1 MKNVAT
7 GINIA
12 LTATL
17 LATILL
23 SNRQPEG
30 SSSATRELPQVI
42 RSVNLNR
49 SFGLAGEA
57 LPADNDDALDRLERE
72 LTINTYGHANTLMAI
87 KYSSRYF
94 PTMERILREERVPDD
109 FKYLAVA
116 ESNLRNVTSPAKAR
130 GMWQFVPE
138 TAISL
143 GLEVNGEVDERNHLE
158 KSTRAAAIYLRRYKE
173 RFGSWTLA
181 AAAYNM
187 GGTALNSDIQKQFT
201 SNYYDL
207 NLNDETNR
215 YVFRII
221 AFKEIISR
229 PLDFGYQLDPADY
242 YPPLDNYRI
251 VTVREPIPSLG
262 EFARRYGISYR
273 SLKLYN
279 PWLMSNKLTNPNRIA
294 YEIKIPYQ

>member
-17 LATILL
+17 LATLLL
-23 SNRQPEG
+23 SNRQPENAR
-30 SSSATRELPQVI
+30 SELRELPQVI

-49 SFGLAGEA
+49 SFSLAGEA

-72 LTINTYGHANTLMAI
+72 LTINTYGHSNTLMAI

-94 PTMERILREERVPDD
+94 PTIERILREERVPDD

-116 ESNLRNVTSPAKAR
+116 ESNLRNATSSAGAR
-130 GMWQFVPE
+130 GIWQFMSE
-138 TAISL
+138 TAKSM
-143 GLEVNGEVDERNHLE
+143 GLEINTEVDERNHLE

-187 GGTALNSDIQKQFT
+187 GGTGLNSDIQKQLS

-207 NLNDETNR
+207 NLNEETNR

-221 AFKEIISR
+221 SFKEIISR
-229 PLDFGYQLDPADY
+229 PLDFGYQLDPVDY
-242 YPPLDNYRI
+242 YPPLDEYRI
-251 VTVREPIPSLG
+251 ITVREPIPSLG

-279 PWLMSNKLTNPNRIA
+279 PWLISDKLSNPNRIA

>member
-1 MKNVAT
+1 MKHVAT

-17 LATILL
+17 LATLLL
-23 SNRQPEG
+23 SSRQPE
-30 SSSATRELPQVI
+30 SSSNTRELPQVI

-49 SFGLAGEA
+49 NFSLAGEA
-57 LPADNDDALDRLERE
+57 VPADNDDALDRLERE

-87 KYSSRYF
+87 KYSSRFF
-94 PTMERILREERVPDD
+94 PTIERILREERVHDD
-109 FKYLAVA
+109 MKYIAVA
-116 ESNLRNVTSPAKAR
+116 ESNLRNASSSAGAR
-130 GMWQFVPE
+130 GMWQFMRE
-138 TAISL
+138 TAVSL
-143 GLEVNGEVDERNHLE
+143 GLEINNEVDERNHLE

-187 GGTALNSDIQKQFT
+187 GGTSLNSDIQKQLS

-207 NLNDETNR
+207 NLNEETGR
-215 YVFRII
+215 YVFRVI
-221 AFKEIISR
+221 AFKEILSR
-229 PLDFGYQLDPADY
+229 PLDFGYQLDPVDY
-242 YPPLDNYRI
+242 YPPLDDYRI
-251 VTVREPIPSLG
+251 ITVSEPIPSLG

-279 PWLMSNKLTNPNRIA
+279 PWLISDKLTNPNRKT

>member
-1 MKNVAT
+1 MKHVAT

-17 LATILL
+17 LATLLL
-23 SNRQPEG
+23 SSRQPE
-30 SSSATRELPQVI
+30 SSSNTRELPQVI

-49 SFGLAGEA
+49 NFSLAGEA
-57 LPADNDDALDRLERE
+57 VPADNDDALDRLERE

-87 KYSSRYF
+87 KYSSRFF
-94 PTMERILREERVPDD
+94 PTIERILREERVHDD
-109 FKYLAVA
+109 MKYIAVA
-116 ESNLRNVTSPAKAR
+116 ESNLRNASSSAGAR
-130 GMWQFVPE
+130 GMWQFMRE
-138 TAISL
+138 TAVSL
-143 GLEVNGEVDERNHLE
+143 GLEINNEVDERNHLE

-187 GGTALNSDIQKQFT
+187 GGTSLNSDIQKQLS

-207 NLNDETNR
+207 NLNEETGR
-215 YVFRII
+215 YVFRVI
-221 AFKEIISR
+221 AFKEILSR
-229 PLDFGYQLDPADY
+229 PLDFGYQLDPVDY
-242 YPPLDNYRI
+242 YPPLDDYRI
-251 VTVREPIPSLG
+251 ITVSDPIPSLG

-279 PWLMSNKLTNPNRIA
+279 PWLISDKLTNPNRKT

>member
-17 LATILL
+17 LATLLL
-23 SNRQPEG
+23 SSRQPEN
-30 SSSATRELPQVI
+30 SSDTRELPQVI

-49 SFGLAGEA
+49 NFSLAGEA
-57 LPADNDDALDRLERE
+57 LPANNDDALDRLERE

-94 PTMERILREERVPDD
+94 PTIERILREERVHDD
-109 FKYLAVA
+109 MKYVAVA
-116 ESNLRNVTSPAKAR
+116 ESNLRNSSSSAGAR
-130 GMWQFVPE
+130 GMWQFMRE
-138 TAISL
+138 TAVSL
-143 GLEVNGEVDERNHLE
+143 GLEINNEVDERNHLE

-187 GGTALNSDIQKQFT
+187 GGGGLSSEVQRQLS

-207 NLNDETNR
+207 NLNEETGR
-215 YVFRII
+215 YVFRVI

-229 PLDFGYQLDPADY
+229 PLDFGYQLDPVDY
-242 YPPLDNYRI
+242 YPPLDDYRI
-251 VTVREPIPSLG
+251 ITISEPIPSLG

-279 PWLMSNKLTNPNRIA
+279 PWLISDKLTNPNRKT